1 MSENLIS
8 YISDKKS
15 LKIKI
20 IKKTQKMLQIKAS
33 LPLFIL
39 FNSPD
44 VQTYNDIDVL
54 TCHCNNIAG
63 FRKDSLWGNT
73 GGWNNL
79 IFPRDKLGK
88 IVTSKWGPSFI
99 FYCWKY
105 RYRISVFFRYFDTEK
120 NQNDINIRKSNIIC
134 TSNCY
139 QKLKKVIT
147 GQYKL

>member
-63 FRKDSLWGNT
+63 FRKDSL
-73 GGWNNL
+73 
-79 IFPRDKLGK
+79 
-88 IVTSKWGPSFI
+88 
-99 FYCWKY
+99 
-105 RYRISVFFRYFDTEK
+105 
-120 NQNDINIRKSNIIC
+120 
-134 TSNCY
+134 
-139 QKLKKVIT
+139 
-147 GQYKL
+147 